1 MRKAEI
7 GSALALASLVACSS
21 PTQPGGGGVGGGP
34 PGPPTITCPAAPA
47 PVTSPT
53 GQGVTVLYG
62 TAIATPSNTTVSCAP
77 ASGSTFPVGTTAII
91 CTATD
96 ATQRTASCTFNVV
109 VQRSP
114 RIGLTNFVAFGDSIT
129 WGENGQPDVS
139 CGVTTTSTLETL
151 GQIRPLIQYP
161 DAQQYPTV
169 LRGLLAARYLAQAAT
184 IAVAN
189 RGKPGERAGAP
200 DTLVR
205 FNSVLAGSAYQAV
218 LLMEGTNDIFSGDN
232 TQIPTAIAGLRAMI
246 RSAKQRNVRPFLA
259 TVPPMVLGGS
269 RACGYQVVPQLNLA
283 ITALASQESVTLID
297 VYGGFGTSYAQ
308 YFGSDG
314 LHPNDQGYAKIADI
328 FFNALRQ
335 ALEVPQVGT
344 TSLAAPTPVFPHS
357 RSLPQP

>member
-7 GSALALASLVACSS
+7 GSVLALASLIACSN
-21 PTQPGGGGVGGGP
+21 PTQPGGGTGGGP

-47 PVTSPT
+47 PVTSAS
-53 GQGVTVLYG
+53 GQGVSVVYG
-62 TAIATPSNTTVSCAP
+62 TAIATPSNAAVSCAP
-77 ASGSTFPVGTTAII
+77 PSGSTFPVGTTAIV

-96 ATQRTASCTFNVV
+96 STQRTASCTFNVV

-114 RIGLTNFVAFGDSIT
+114 LISLTNYVAFGDSIT
-129 WGENGQPDVS
+129 WGEDGQPSVS
-139 CGVTTTSTLETL
+139 CAPTTTSTLETL
-151 GQIRPLIQYP
+151 SRIRPLFQYP

-169 LRGLLAARYLAQAAT
+169 LRSLLASRYVAQAAI

-189 RGKPGERAGAP
+189 RGKPGERAGSP

-205 FNSVLAGSAYQAV
+205 FNSVLTGSSYQAV
-218 LLMEGTNDIFSGDN
+218 LLMEGTNDIFSGDS
-232 TQIPTAIAGLRAMI
+232 TQIPIAIAGLRTMI

-259 TVPPMVLGGS
+259 TVPPMVQGGA
-269 RACGYQVVPQLNLA
+269 RACGYQLVPQLNLA
-283 ITALASQESVTLID
+283 IATLASQESVTLVD

-308 YFGSDG
+308 YFGADG

-335 ALEVPQVGT
+335 ALELPQVGT
-344 TSLAAPTPVFPHS
+344 TSLAVPTAVFPRLRS
-357 RSLPQP
+357 RPPQ